1 MCDPDH
7 RVKLCTCSGPG
18 PIKRPYWTLTR
29 RDPDDI
35 DDDIR
40 AVGSIEVID
49 PPFEEAVLTAKLRD
63 DLNRFDAF
71 DTDMGLTEGDVLD
84 LALETMDLTFEFTE
98 GRLQSSD
105 GFPPRHSRGDLV
117 GTGGFRHGARFRN
130 GSDRDRFA

>member
-35 DDDIR
+35 DDDIK

-84 LALETMDLTFEFTE
+84 LALETMDLTFEFTD
-98 GRLQSSD
+98 GRWQSPAPFAD
-105 GFPPRHSRGDLV
+105 PPGRGELV
-117 GTGGFRHGARFRN
+117 GVGGFRHAAPFRDC
-130 GSDRDRFA
+130 SDRDRLT